1 MQVSHAAL
9 RAPLH
14 AEGTFGIR
22 TSSVVPLHYV
32 TEFTFLKTL
41 YFSFFWYKQIG
52 NESSFY
58 DAITTEKHWS
68 TYRLWEWVFV
78 LHTNWLLRDSVIT
91 MLIEKAFL
99 RIGFFVTVQ
108 VLTITKGIEVDGTAS
123 ISSASFELLL
133 LPTLLTL
140 KKAFAV

>member
-1 MQVSHAAL
+1 
-9 RAPLH
+9 
-14 AEGTFGIR
+14 
-22 TSSVVPLHYV
+22 
-32 TEFTFLKTL
+32 
-41 YFSFFWYKQIG
+41 
-52 NESSFY
+52 
-58 DAITTEKHWS
+58 
-68 TYRLWEWVFV
+68 
-78 LHTNWLLRDSVIT
+78 